1 MRKEVT
7 SRILERGT
15 TRRPYFTI
23 PKQNKGKK
31 TKAIT
36 DHHKTIIINTLL
48 LLV

>member
-23 PKQNKGKK
+23 PKQNKGK